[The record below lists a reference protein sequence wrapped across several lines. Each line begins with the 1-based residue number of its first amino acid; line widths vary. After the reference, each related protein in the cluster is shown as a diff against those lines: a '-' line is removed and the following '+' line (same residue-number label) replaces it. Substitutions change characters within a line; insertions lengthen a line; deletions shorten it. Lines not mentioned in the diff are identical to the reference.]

1 MLAVGT
7 SEQLDRLKEIIT
19 SSVPLTLDSNSGDDF
34 KVESFTLDEDSYF
47 TGKALRDCSLADFQ
61 CMMISVAR
69 DDEFITNPK
78 ADFRF
83 KSGDTVWIAGNT
95 SSCEWLK

>member
-7 SEQLDRLKEIIT
+7 SEQLDRLKEIIS
-19 SSVPLTLDSNSGDDF
+19 SSVPQTLDSNSGEDF
-34 KVESFTLDEDSYF
+34 KVESFTLDDESYF
-47 TGKALRDCSLADFQ
+47 TGKSLRECSLSDFQ

-69 DDEFITNPK
+69 DGEFITNPK

-83 KSGDTVWIAGNT
+83 KNGDTVWIAGNT